1 MAGRAGSAAAPALLR
16 GSKDSSV
23 GRAARAGEPGSGRPV
38 SAAPSG
44 AAEQADVALSTLAG
58 GVAWGGGGGGR
69 RPAPGNNACHFP
81 CHLWFQTPVD
91 EGERWRNMEK
101 AGREHSAA
109 GNAPGRSRTRAWEK
123 AASARVAVNGCGMEP
138 DPGNL
143 APRFPSSVS
152 RTLTLAGALR
162 EL

>member
-1 MAGRAGSAAAPALLR
+1 
-16 GSKDSSV
+16 
-23 GRAARAGEPGSGRPV
+23 
-38 SAAPSG
+38 
-44 AAEQADVALSTLAG
+44 
-58 GVAWGGGGGGR
+58 
-69 RPAPGNNACHFP
+69 
-81 CHLWFQTPVD
+81 
-91 EGERWRNMEK
+91 MEK

-152 RTLTLAGALR
+152 RTLTLAGKYRPPSKRTIGSSSRNDLR
-162 EL
+162 DKESWQ

>member
-58 GVAWGGGGGGR
+58 GVAWGGGGG
-69 RPAPGNNACHFP
+69 
-81 CHLWFQTPVD
+81 T
-91 EGERWRNMEK
+91 
-101 AGREHSAA
+101 
-109 GNAPGRSRTRAWEK
+109 
-123 AASARVAVNGCGMEP
+123 
-138 DPGNL
+138 
-143 APRFPSSVS
+143 
-152 RTLTLAGALR
+152 
-162 EL
+162 